1 LKIIKKI
8 NKKIEIMEDKKEIS
22 SDNYA
27 NWFAL
32 FYLCQNIG
40 SQKAL
45 HISSV
50 EFGKILNL
58 SQQTASRRIT
68 HLEEMGWIQRK
79 IVGKEQIIRITK
91 KGADVMLA
99 MYKDMKQILEDIL
112 IVGEVTEGMGEG
124 GYYVRIKE
132 YFNQFK
138 KKLGFK
144 PYYGTLNLQLTDLNM
159 ELLDENLK
167 NRIPIKIEGFEKEED
182 DYIKRKYGSVKCFE
196 CIVSRL
202 DDQSK
207 KNKGAILKIKRTHH
221 KKNIVE
227 ILAEP
232 YLRDTL
238 KLKDGVRVRIELIK
252 DDY

>member
-1 LKIIKKI
+1 
-8 NKKIEIMEDKKEIS
+8 MEDKKDIS

-50 EFGKILNL
+50 KFGKILNL

-68 HLEEMGWIQRK
+68 QLEDMGWIQRK

-91 KGADVMLA
+91 KGADIMLV
-99 MYKDMKQILEDIL
+99 MYKNMKQILEDIL

-132 YFNQFK
+132 YYTQFK
-138 KKLGFK
+138 DKLGFE
-144 PYYGTLNLQLTDLNM
+144 PFYGTLNLQLTDLNM

-167 NRIPIKIEGFEKEED
+167 TRIPIKIEGFEKEED
-182 DYIKRKYGSVKCFE
+182 GYIKRKYGSVKCYE

-207 KNKGAILKIKRTHH
+207 KTKGAILKIKRTHH
-221 KKNIVE
+221 KKNIIE

-232 YLRDTL
+232 FLRDTL
-238 KLKDGVRVRIELIK
+238 KLKDGVRVRIELVK

>member
-1 LKIIKKI
+1 
-8 NKKIEIMEDKKEIS
+8 MEDKEEIS

-32 FYLCQNIG
+32 YHLCQNIG
-40 SQKAL
+40 SRKAI

-58 SQQTASRRIT
+58 SQQTASRRINQ
-68 HLEEMGWIQRK
+68 LEEIGWIQRK

-91 KGADVMLA
+91 RGADVMLA
-99 MYKDMKQILEDIL
+99 MYKDLKQILEEIL

-132 YFNQFK
+132 YYEQFK
-138 KKLGFK
+138 EKLGFN
-144 PYYGTLNLQLTDLNM
+144 PYYGTLNLQLSDLNK
-159 ELLDENLK
+159 ELLEENLK
-167 NRIPIKIEGFEKEED
+167 TRIPVRIAGFEKEEEGRV
-182 DYIKRKYGSVKCFE
+182 KRTYGSVDCYD

-202 DDQSK
+202 DDQD
-207 KNKGAILKIKRTHH
+207 NKISAAILKIKRTHH

-227 ILAEP
+227 IIAAP
-232 YLRDTL
+232 YLRDKL
-238 KLKDGVRVRIELIK
+238 NLKDEDKIRIELTK
-252 DDY
+252 K

>member
-1 LKIIKKI
+1 
-8 NKKIEIMEDKKEIS
+8 MEDKEAIS
-22 SDNYA
+22 SNNYA

-32 FYLCQNIG
+32 FHLCQNIG
-40 SQKAL
+40 SQKSL
-45 HISSV
+45 HISTV

-68 HLEEMGWIQRK
+68 QLEDMGWIQRK

-91 KGADVMLA
+91 KGADIMLT
-99 MYKDMKQILEDIL
+99 MYKDMKKILDDIL

-132 YFNQFK
+132 YYNQFK
-138 KKLGFK
+138 EKLGFN

-182 DYIKRKYGSVKCFE
+182 GYMKRKYGSVKCYE
-196 CIVSRL
+196 CLVSRL

-238 KLKDGVRVRIELIK
+238 KLKDGTRLRIEVLK
-252 DDY
+252 EDY